1 VRGDVD
7 VFAVESGAV
16 QLSWSRLPVR
26 EATVEVGDHSVDV
39 ECAPP
44 AWHRR
49 WGRPLQAGLGG
60 PGALA
65 FEGLEAGTVYEV
77 TLRGTSLPRRSAA
90 VFRTLDEPPGRLLWK
105 FATVGDCHI
114 GQYRL
119 GLRGRFHDPHP
130 LPEGLL
136 PYPERSLLAA
146 IGEAE
151 AWGARTLV
159 AKGDLTEEAT
169 FRETRRLVQ
178 ILGEAEIPVHS
189 VLGNHDVRGKCDVAA
204 TLSEAGFDTSA
215 SARAV
220 DLPGIRIV
228 LGHSPVR
235 GRHAGR
241 LDPGH
246 LDALER
252 LAGDT
257 DSPVAVILHHPPRPL
272 PVQTVYPPGIGW
284 GDSVELTRRLRRA
297 NPSVLILSGHTHR
310 NRRYRVRGV
319 EVAEVGSTKDY
330 PGQWAGY
337 SVYEGGIRQVVRRVS
352 RPDVIAWTDMTG
364 RVLAG
369 VWGRWSPGRMA
380 DRCWTIDWER
390 MRGGSARSP
399 AGDARI
405 PTLA

>member
-1 VRGDVD
+1 VRGDVE
-7 VFAVESGAV
+7 VFAVESRAV
-16 QLSWSRLPVR
+16 QLSWSHLPAR
-26 EATVEVGDHSVDV
+26 EVTLEVGDRSVDV

-44 AWHRR
+44 PWHRR
-49 WGRPLQAGLGG
+49 WGRPLPAGLGG
-60 PGALA
+60 PGALT
-65 FEGLEAGTVYEV
+65 FEGLEAGTVYEA
-77 TLRGTSLPRRSAA
+77 TLRGPSLPRRRAA
-90 VFRTLDEPPGRLLWK
+90 VIRTLDEGPGRLLWK

-119 GLRGRFHDPHP
+119 GLRGRLRDPRP

-136 PYPERSLLAA
+136 PYPERSLIAA

-169 FRETRRLVQ
+169 FKEARRLVE
-178 ILGEAEIPVHS
+178 ILGEAEIPVHA

-204 TLSEAGFDTSA
+204 ALSEAGFDASA
-215 SARAV
+215 SPRAV

-228 LGHSPVR
+228 LGHSPVK
-235 GRHAGR
+235 GSHAGR
-241 LDPGH
+241 LDTAH

-252 LAGDT
+252 LTADT
-257 DSPVAVILHHPPRPL
+257 DSPVAVILHHPPSPL
-272 PVQTVYPPGIGW
+272 PVQTVYPPGIEW
-284 GDSVELTRRLRRA
+284 RDSVELTRRLRRA
-297 NPSVLILSGHTHR
+297 NPSVLVLSGHTHR
-310 NRRYRVRGV
+310 NRRYQVRGIDV
-319 EVAEVGSTKDY
+319 TEVGSTKDY

-352 RPDVIAWTDMTG
+352 RPDVVAWTDMTG

-380 DRCWTIDWER
+380 DRCWTIDWDPVPA
-390 MRGGSARSP
+390 GTGPSP

-405 PTLA
+405 PTRA